1 VRTEVWAENPVYQK
15 IKKVTFEQKEKN
27 LSAMDVNR
35 VQGCSRK
42 QYVWAAATRIAYI
55 TKLVEIIELSG
66 PSDASNTQKCMCK
79 TECKR
84 HDYR

>member
-1 VRTEVWAENPVYQK
+1 MRTEVQGENPVSQK
-15 IKKVTFEQKEKN
+15 IKKWLSNKRKKQM
-27 LSAMDVNR
+27 SAMDVNR